1 VARRRHDARET
12 VVTKM
17 DWTPYGPHA
26 ALVRFA
32 DKAGNEAFAQAV
44 AIRAALERNP
54 PEGLL
59 EFVPAYTT
67 VLLEFSAREVPNL
80 TDAMPDIL
88 EQLQMAATLTLPP
101 APVKEIPVIYD
112 GPDLERVARA
122 HDLTT
127 AEVCRL
133 HAEPIYKVHLLGF
146 APGFPYLNGLD
157 ARLHTPRLATPRT
170 RVPAGSVAI
179 GGGHTGI
186 YTVDTPGGWNII
198 GHTPVKIFDPT
209 RRSPD
214 GGEEAMFLLKQ
225 GDRVKFV
232 KSNGGNQ

>member
-1 VARRRHDARET
+1 
-12 VVTKM
+12 M

-32 DKAGNEAFAQAV
+32 GQPDDEAFARSV

-54 PEGLL
+54 PEGLV
-59 EFVPAYTT
+59 EFVPASTT
-67 VLLEFSAREVPNL
+67 VLLEFNAREVPNL
-80 TDAMPDIL
+80 ADAMPDII
-88 EQLQMAATLTLPP
+88 EQLQMAATLVLPP
-101 APVKEIPVIYD
+101 ADVKEIPVTYD
-112 GPDLERVARA
+112 GPDLEPVARA

-133 HAEPIYKVHLLGF
+133 HAEPVYRVHLLGF
-146 APGFPYLNGLD
+146 APGFPYLGGLD
-157 ARLHTPRLATPRT
+157 ERLHTPRLATPRT

-186 YTVDTPGGWNII
+186 YTMDTPGGWNII

-214 GGEEAMFLLKQ
+214 GGEEAMFLLQQ

-232 KSNGGNQ
+232 NKSGSGQ

>member
-1 VARRRHDARET
+1 
-12 VVTKM
+12 M

-32 DKAGNEAFAQAV
+32 DEMGDEAFARCG
-44 AIRAALERNP
+44 AIRAELERNP

-59 EFVPAYTT
+59 EFVPACTT
-67 VLLEFSAREVPNL
+67 VLLEFSAREVPSL
-80 TDAMPDIL
+80 DDAMPDIL
-88 EQLQMAATLTLPP
+88 EQLQMAAAVALPP
-101 APVKEIPVIYD
+101 EPVKEIPVIYD
-112 GPDLERVARA
+112 GQDLERVART
-122 HDLTT
+122 HNLTT

-133 HAEPIYKVHLLGF
+133 HTEPVYKVYMLGF
-146 APGFPYLNGLD
+146 APGFPYLGDLD
-157 ARLHTPRLATPRT
+157 ARLHTPRLATPRA

-179 GGGHTGI
+179 GGQHTGI

-198 GHTPVKIFDPT
+198 GHTPAKIFDPA

-214 GGEEAMFLLKQ
+214 NDEAMFLLKQ

-232 KSNGGNQ
+232 RNNGP

>member
-1 VARRRHDARET
+1 
-12 VVTKM
+12 M

>member
-1 VARRRHDARET
+1 MARRRDDARET
-12 VVTKM
+12 ALIEM

-32 DKAGNEAFAQAV
+32 DAVGDEAFARAG
-44 AIRAALERNP
+44 AIRVELERNP

-59 EFVPAYTT
+59 EFVPACTT
-67 VLLEFSAREVPNL
+67 VLLEFSAREVPSL
-80 TDAMPDIL
+80 DDAMPDIL
-88 EQLQMAATLTLPP
+88 EQLQMATVVALPL

-112 GPDLERVARA
+112 GQDLERVARA

-133 HAEPIYKVHLLGF
+133 HMEPVYKVYMLGF
-146 APGFPYLNGLD
+146 APGFPYLGDLNT
-157 ARLHTPRLATPRT
+157 RLHTPRLVTPRA

-179 GGGHTGI
+179 GGQHTGI

-198 GHTPVKIFDPT
+198 GHTPAKVFEPA

-214 GGEEAMFLLKQ
+214 NDGAMFLLKQ

-232 KSNGGNQ
+232 RNNGP

>member
-1 VARRRHDARET
+1 
-12 VVTKM
+12 M
-17 DWTPYGPHA
+17 DWTPYGPYA

-32 DKAGNEAFAQAV
+32 DQPGDEAFARAV
-44 AIRAALERNP
+44 AIRSALERNP

-59 EFVPAYTT
+59 EFVPAATT
-67 VLLEFSAREVPNL
+67 VLLEFNAREVPNL
-80 TDAMPDIL
+80 ADAMPDIL
-88 EQLQMAATLTLPP
+88 EQIQMGAALALPP
-101 APVKEIPVIYD
+101 AEVKEIPVTYD
-112 GPDLERVARA
+112 GQDLERVARA

-127 AEVCRL
+127 AEVCQL
-133 HAEPIYKVHLLGF
+133 HAEPVYKVHLLGF
-146 APGFPYLNGLD
+146 APGFPYLDGLD
-157 ARLHTPRLATPRT
+157 PRLHTPRLATPRT

-179 GGGHTGI
+179 GGGHAGI

-198 GHTPVKIFDPT
+198 GHTTAKIFDPA

-232 KSNGGNQ
+232 NSNP

>member
-1 VARRRHDARET
+1 
-12 VVTKM
+12 M

-32 DKAGNEAFAQAV
+32 DEPGDEAYARAV
-44 AIRAALERNP
+44 AIRSALERNP
-54 PEGLL
+54 PEGLI

-80 TDAMPDIL
+80 ADAMPDIL
-88 EQLQMAATLTLPP
+88 EQLQMGAALTLPP
-101 APVKEIPVIYD
+101 ADVREIPVTYD
-112 GPDLERVARA
+112 GQDLERVARA

-127 AEVCRL
+127 AEVCQL
-133 HAEPIYKVHLLGF
+133 HAEPIYRVHLLGF
-146 APGFPYLNGLD
+146 APGFPYLNGLNPK
-157 ARLHTPRLATPRT
+157 LHTPRLATPRP

-198 GHTPVKIFDPT
+198 GHTPAKIFDPS
-209 RRSPD
+209 RRTPD
-214 GGEEAMFLLKQ
+214 GGEEAMFLLNQ

-232 KSNGGNQ
+232 NSKGGGQ

>member
-1 VARRRHDARET
+1 
-12 VVTKM
+12 M
-17 DWTPYGPHA
+17 NWTPYGPHA

-32 DKAGNEAFAQAV
+32 DQAGDEAFARAG
-44 AIRAALERNP
+44 AIRAELERNP

-59 EFVPAYTT
+59 EFVPGCTT
-67 VLLEFSAREVPNL
+67 MLLEFNAREVPDL
-80 TDAMPDIL
+80 GAAMPDIL
-88 EQLQMAATLTLPP
+88 EQLQMASAGALPP
-101 APVKEIPVIYD
+101 APVKEIPVLYD

-133 HAEPIYKVHLLGF
+133 HAEPVYKVRLLGF
-146 APGFPYLNGLD
+146 APGFPYLGDLD
-157 ARLHTPRLATPRT
+157 ARLHTPRLATPRL

-179 GGGHTGI
+179 GGQHTGI
-186 YTVDTPGGWNII
+186 YTVDSPGGWNII
-198 GHTPVKIFDPT
+198 GHTPAKLFDPA

-214 GGEEAMFLLKQ
+214 GDDEAMFLLKP

-232 KSNGGNQ
+232 RSNQP

>member
-1 VARRRHDARET
+1 
-12 VVTKM
+12 M

-32 DKAGNEAFAQAV
+32 DKVGDEAFAKAV
-44 AIRAALERNP
+44 AIRSALERNP

-59 EFVPAYTT
+59 EFVPSYTT
-67 VLLEFSAREVPNL
+67 VLLEFGAREVPNL
-80 TDAMPDIL
+80 DAAMPDIV
-88 EQLQMAATLTLPP
+88 EQLQMAATLVLPP
-101 APVKEIPVIYD
+101 EPVKEIPVAYD

-122 HDLTT
+122 HELTT

-133 HAEPIYKVHLLGF
+133 HAEPIYRVYLLGF
-146 APGFPYLNGLD
+146 APGFPYLGDLD
-157 ARLHTPRLATPRT
+157 ARLHTPRLATPRA

-179 GGGHTGI
+179 GGQHTGI

-198 GHTPVKIFDPT
+198 GHTSAKIFDPT
-209 RRSPD
+209 RHSAD
-214 GGEEAMFLLKQ
+214 GGDEAMFLLKQ

-232 KSNGGNQ
+232 RSNEP